1 MTTETL
7 LIKNADLLCTMTM
20 DARKCSPANITGQ
33 VGDHCGAEIKN
44 GGLFARNGVI
54 EAVGETG
61 NLPSTADKV
70 IDMTGHVVIPGMIN
84 THHHMFQNLTRAV
97 PAAQNAPLFGWLQTL
112 YPIWCHLGPDHIYW
126 SNALGMAELALT
138 GCTTSSDHLYLYPN
152 GARLDD
158 SFAAA
163 SDIGMRFHGT
173 RGSMSIGESKG
184 GLPPDRLTE
193 DEPGILKDC
202 QRVIETY
209 HNAERHAMQRVALA
223 PCSPFSVS
231 MDLMRET
238 AKMARAYKVGLHTHL
253 AENVEDIEYS
263 LTSFGMRPGEYIDA
277 VEWVGHDVWHAH
289 CVQLNKDEI
298 DLFARTGT
306 GIAHCPCSNMRLAS
320 GIAPVREM
328 LDAGVKVGLGVDGSA
343 SNDSGHMLNEARQA
357 MLLQRVMKTSDAL
370 TARQSLAIATR
381 GGAAVLGRDD
391 IGQLAPGYAADIA
404 AFNCRGIDFAGAA
417 WDLLAGLLFCGS
429 TKTSY
434 TIINGKIIV
443 DQGQL
448 VTMDMPKL
456 LENHHAMMNDL
467 MSKAQ
472 LA

>member
-1 MTTETL
+1 MTSDTL
-7 LIKNADLLCTMTM
+7 LLKNADLLCTMAM
-20 DARKCSPANITGQ
+20 DAKQCPPAKIAGQ
-33 VGDHCGAEIKN
+33 IHDHCGVEIKS

-54 EAVGETG
+54 EAVGKTQD
-61 NLPSTADKV
+61 LPSTADRV
-70 IDMTGHVVIPGMIN
+70 IDMTGHVVIPGMVN

-163 SDIGMRFHGT
+163 DDIGMRFHGT

-193 DEPGILKDC
+193 NEPEILKDC

-209 HNAERHAMQRVALA
+209 HNADRHAMQRVALA

-231 MDLMRET
+231 LDLMRET
-238 AKMARAYKVGLHTHL
+238 AQMARAYEVGLHTHL
-253 AENVEDIEYS
+253 AENVEDIDYS
-263 LTSFGMRPGEYIDA
+263 LASFGMRPGEYIEA
-277 VEWVGHDVWHAH
+277 VDWVGHDVWHAH
-289 CVQLNKDEI
+289 CVQLDKGEI

-328 LDAGVKVGLGVDGSA
+328 LNAGVNIGLGVDGSA

-357 MLLQRVMKTSDAL
+357 MLLQRVMKTGDAL

-404 AFNCRGIDFAGAA
+404 AFDCRGIDFAGAA

-443 DQGQL
+443 DQGHL

-456 LENHHAMMNDL
+456 LENHHAMTADL
-467 MSKAQ
+467 MRKAQ
-472 LA
+472 WA